1 MSRLQ
6 EKPRLYEVDPDR
18 LVWTPARS
26 VYRKPSESQH
36 RIGIEV
42 GISFIASFCFWFF
55 IIIILNM
62 VVIVGV
68 ALTGGSVVFQNKPIL
83 CWFGLC
89 FVWLGLTAFLF
100 EHPHAEPE

>member
-42 GISFIASFCFWFF
+42 GISFVASF
-55 IIIILNM
+55 
-62 VVIVGV
+62 
-68 ALTGGSVVFQNKPIL
+68 VF
-83 CWFGLC
+83 G
-89 FVWLGLTAFLF
+89 FLLLLF
-100 EHPHAEPE
+100 